1 MKCILV
7 SKQKECKSF
16 LQRDLVTLDSVSQFK
31 KRYMFITRLLGK
43 LLEKT
48 PLNLSVIHNSV
59 VLNPLNIINESA
71 ENNREKM
78 K

>member
-1 MKCILV
+1 
-7 SKQKECKSF
+7 
-16 LQRDLVTLDSVSQFK
+16 
-31 KRYMFITRLLGK
+31 MFITKLLGK